1 MTKTGRFTAR
11 LLKDLRMVADACG
24 EAVGLRPNGRTA
36 WLGDP
41 SNGEL
46 GSPFLCANHDALRG
60 WAATKRPAS
69 VFNHLSDGIFPAD
82 SSDASMAAAAS
93 CGEVWSVCMTISAF
107 SGSS

>member
-1 MTKTGRFTAR
+1 MAETGRFTAW
-11 LLKDLRMVADACG
+11 LLKDLHIVADACG
-24 EAVGLRPNGRTA
+24 EAVGLRPYGRTA

-46 GSPFLCANHDALRG
+46 GSPFLCAHHGALLG
-60 WAATKRPAS
+60 WTTTKRPAGTID
-69 VFNHLSDGIFPAD
+69 HLSGGIFPAD
-82 SSDASMAAAAS
+82 SRAWIMVTVAS